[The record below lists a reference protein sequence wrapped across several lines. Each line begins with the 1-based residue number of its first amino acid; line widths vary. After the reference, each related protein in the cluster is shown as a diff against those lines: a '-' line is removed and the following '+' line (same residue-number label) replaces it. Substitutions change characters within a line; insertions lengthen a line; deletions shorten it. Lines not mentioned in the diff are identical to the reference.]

1 MNIVALKA
9 LSKAVIQ
16 SNYANKVVKP
26 LETANRLAV
35 RHVNWTVVIQTIVT
49 VEQLPWL
56 VPYWWSYVLFRP
68 FIFVKVNAPS
78 SGPKV
83 VAFAAFLF

>member
-1 MNIVALKA
+1 MKCLKN
-9 LSKAVIQ
+9 V
-16 SNYANKVVKP
+16 
-26 LETANRLAV
+26 NRLAA
-35 RHVNWTVVIQTIVT
+35 RHVKWIVVIQTIVT

-56 VPYWWSYVLFRP
+56 VPCWWSYVLLRP

-83 VAFAAFLF
+83 VAFAALFVLNNIL

>member
-1 MNIVALKA
+1 MKRF
-9 LSKAVIQ
+9 KAVNGLAARI
-16 SNYANKVVKP
+16 VKW
-26 LETANRLAV
+26 A
-35 RHVNWTVVIQTIVT
+35 VVIQTIVT

-56 VPYWWSYVLFRP
+56 VPCWWSYVLLRP

-83 VAFAAFLF
+83 VASAALFLFVLNSIL